1 MLLSQVS
8 YVRAEMNCQQE
19 CRLHTWLH
27 NAQTHLTFVK
37 IFYGLADLFQILQDA
52 KCNQAETN
60 SDPDLDVSS
69 HSPCTTPWDWRK
81 LMAGYRGGRSSE
93 VQDGRQLIT
102 WVGEQLKKK
111 GRLYLLKYQIQT
123 F

>member
-1 MLLSQVS
+1 MSKSDGWVGQVGGW
-8 YVRAEMNCQQE
+8 VRKGSKSK
-19 CRLHTWLH
+19 T
-27 NAQTHLTFVK
+27 V
-37 IFYGLADLFQILQDA
+37 DLFHTLPEA
-52 KCNQAETN
+52 KRNQTETN

-111 GRLYLLKYQIQT
+111 GRLYLLKYQVQT

>member
-19 CRLHTWLH
+19 CRLYTWLH

-52 KCNQAETN
+52 KRNQAET
-60 SDPDLDVSS
+60 SPDPELDPDDHHVSS
-69 HSPCTTPWDWRK
+69 HSP
-81 LMAGYRGGRSSE
+81 
-93 VQDGRQLIT
+93 
-102 WVGEQLKKK
+102 
-111 GRLYLLKYQIQT
+111 
-123 F
+123 